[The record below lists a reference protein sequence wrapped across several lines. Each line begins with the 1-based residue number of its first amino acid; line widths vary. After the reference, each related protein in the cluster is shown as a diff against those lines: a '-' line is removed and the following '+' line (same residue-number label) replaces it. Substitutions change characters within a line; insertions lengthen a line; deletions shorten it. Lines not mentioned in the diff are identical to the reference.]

1 MKISEIQ
8 TLLRN
13 AIDAAEK
20 RDIELGKPEENRL
33 THSRS
38 LMLMLNQVLDEFDR
52 RYEIAPHNDFNLPI
66 NPKEQP

>member
-20 RDIELGKPEENRL
+20 RDIELGELENHRL
-33 THSRS
+33 TPSRS
-38 LMLMLNQVLDEFDR
+38 LMLMLNQALDEFDR
-52 RYEIAPHNDFNLPI
+52 RYEIESINDFDLPI
-66 NPKEQP
+66 NPKEKP